1 MDTLHLTFQFK
12 SIFKSFDSFAF
23 QMKILL
29 ICLILFVAATKGK
42 VAYFYFSIVSG
53 GGGAPRQ
60 NERRVCAVAKGV
72 IFKIAEMHCKDGLFD
87 KCTEDEKA
95 EESDRVMNE

>member
-29 ICLILFVAATKGK
+29 ICLLLFVAATKGSLFLF
-42 VAYFYFSIVSG
+42 FYCFR
-53 GGGAPRQ
+53 GGAPRQ